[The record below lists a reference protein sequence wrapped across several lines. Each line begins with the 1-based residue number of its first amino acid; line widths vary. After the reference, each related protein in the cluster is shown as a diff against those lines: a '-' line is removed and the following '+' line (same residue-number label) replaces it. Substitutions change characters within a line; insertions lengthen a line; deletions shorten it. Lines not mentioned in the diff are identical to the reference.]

1 MIDREV
7 AVLEMTPVA
16 AGVIRELM
24 AGEGPSAGLRLDFA
38 DGDLHVTRADAPEEG
53 DEVVTARSGE
63 RVFVSPESADYLS
76 DKVLDARTDK
86 DGTPVFA
93 VSGR

>member
-1 MIDREV
+1 M
-7 AVLEMTPVA
+7 LEMTSVA

-24 AGEGPSAGLRLDFA
+24 EGEGASAGLRLHFA
-38 DGDLHVTRADAPEEG
+38 DGDLHVTRADSPEEG

-63 RVFVSPESADYLS
+63 RVFVARESADYLD
-76 DKVLDARTDK
+76 DKVLDARTDH
-86 DGTPVFA
+86 DGTPVFG

>member
-1 MIDREV
+1 M
-7 AVLEMTPVA
+7 LEMTPVA

-63 RVFVSPESADYLS
+63 RVFVAPESADYLN
-76 DKVLDARTDK
+76 DKVLDARTDS

-93 VSGR
+93 VSRR